1 MAVLSSCANEKS
13 TEKTDVADVVLENIL
28 TRKSVR
34 SYTDEKVPL
43 EMVEKLLKAAM
54 SAPSAVNRQPWEFI
68 VVDSRNTLDTLASRL
83 IYAKMLTQA
92 PLAIVACGH
101 STTTNPDGSVT
112 ENSYWE
118 HDVAAAAENLLLA
131 AHAMGLGAVWTAA
144 ATGERA
150 QAVTEILN
158 LPDEVKPFCVIPI
171 GFPAGNE
178 QPKDKWKPEK
188 VHYNK
193 W

>member
-1 MAVLSSCANEKS
+1 MAVLSSCAKNNS
-13 TEKTDVADVVLENIL
+13 TEKTDVSDVVLENIL

-34 SYTDEKVPL
+34 SYTDEKVPV

-68 VVDSRNTLDTLASRL
+68 VVDNRNTLDTLASRL

-101 STTTNPDGSVT
+101 STNTNPDGSVT

-188 VHYNK
+188 IHYNK